1 MQSLIGP
8 LFHAAALGIVLY
20 LGYRVIRGIRV
31 YFKFRGTRVVICPEA
46 HEAALVEV
54 AAGSMGVQA
63 ILDEPCLCLSEC
75 TRWPMRRG
83 CGQDCLRQIESPPS
97 ELRISAAWKAI

>member
-1 MQSLIGP
+1 MQSLIGA
-8 LFHAAALGIVLY
+8 LVHAAALGIVLY
-20 LGYRVIRGIRV
+20 LGYRVIRGIRF
-31 YFKFRGTRVVICPEA
+31 YFKFRGTRVVNCPET

-83 CGQDCLRQIESPPS
+83 CGQDCLRQIESLPS
-97 ELRISAAWKAI
+97 ELRISAAWKTI